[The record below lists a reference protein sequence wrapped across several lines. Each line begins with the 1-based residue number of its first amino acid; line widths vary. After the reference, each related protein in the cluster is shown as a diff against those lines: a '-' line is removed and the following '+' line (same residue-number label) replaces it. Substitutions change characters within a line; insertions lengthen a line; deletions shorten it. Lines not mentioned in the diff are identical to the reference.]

1 MIEKNSR
8 EFTVPEG
15 ELQQLYE
22 QTRTRTSKYWK
33 LFPVLG

>member
-1 MIEKNSR
+1 MVKKKSR
-8 EFTVPEG
+8 ERYASVG

-33 LFPVLG
+33 LFPVLR